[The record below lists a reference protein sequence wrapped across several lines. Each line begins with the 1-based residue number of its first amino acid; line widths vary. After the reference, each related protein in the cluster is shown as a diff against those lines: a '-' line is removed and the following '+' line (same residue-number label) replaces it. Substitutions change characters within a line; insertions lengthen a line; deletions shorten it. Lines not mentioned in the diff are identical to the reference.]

1 VVTKVSSISL
11 DRPIVEPDGSLTVQ
25 SREFFSTIT
34 QRSLIIG
41 TGSPEGAVPAL
52 QGSVYMDDAGAT
64 GAILYIKRDNA
75 DGAGDDSNGWIL
87 V

>member
-1 VVTKVSSISL
+1 MVAKISSLSF
-11 DRPIVEPDGSLTVQ
+11 DRPIVEPDGGLTVQ

-52 QGSVYMDDAGAT
+52 QGAIYMDDVGTT
-64 GAILYIKRDNA
+64 GAMLYIKRDNS